1 MAKKDL
7 LTLAPEGTEYKSTSG
22 IFFKKGGKWL
32 HKFYPKISGDV
43 FIGDLKSDSDFFSL
57 TKLAFS
63 EGQRNSEKGVFFTY
77 NDRLLNLEYT
87 GDTRYGSRFVLYA
100 RDLKNFKDKEYPLFD
115 KYDNLQSFSKWVKS
129 NCDYREPEIQD
140 AGIEKINKKTLKD
153 MITDEDL
160 SPSAVTDKKELDFLE
175 KQLENDK
182 DLIAKIESQ
191 PATKETQAKEPQAK
205 ENTKTTGKAT
215 TTKATRQVKAQ
226 AKKLKPIEKNIGIE
240 REFNKALR
248 EFSKEV
254 LKSVNYWSI
263 AQINKYKRGDI
274 TNISRVLSVEFSDL
288 LRVWNKKSEVFA
300 KKLSNAINDR
310 IKNHVDL
317 GFKNQGKEYIL
328 ETLSRKSAQVLNA
341 NILQNIALIKSIPR
355 DIIEKYQV
363 LLYNNI
369 TDFDLQAT
377 QKTIT
382 TFASTTLKRAKIIAR
397 DQTAKAIENYAMSR
411 SQDLGFEY
419 YIWQTAK
426 DERVSKGKGGH
437 DKLEGRIYRYDT
449 PTAVIDSYGNKG
461 HCSQRVNCRCL
472 SSPLFLEPN
481 QTLKL
486 VRDSDAGDYYV
497 LVEK

>member
-7 LTLAPEGTEYKSTSG
+7 LTLAPNGTEYKSTSG
-22 IFFKKGGKWL
+22 VFFKKNGEWF
-32 HKFYPKISGDV
+32 HKFYPKIRGDV
-43 FIGDLKSDSDFFSL
+43 FIGELKSESDFFSL

-63 EGQRNSEKGVFFTY
+63 EGQRNSEQGVFFTY

-129 NCDYREPEIQD
+129 NCDYREPELKE

-160 SPSAVTDKKELDFLE
+160 SPSPVTDKKELDFLE
-175 KQLENDK
+175 RQLENDK
-182 DLIAKIESQ
+182 DLLEKIEKQSQ
-191 PATKETQAKEPQAK
+191 SKEKQSKELQAKEKPKIQANAK
-205 ENTKTTGKAT
+205 
-215 TTKATRQVKAQ
+215 QVKSKPSKP
-226 AKKLKPIEKNIGIE
+226 KKLKPIEKNIGIE
-240 REFNKALR
+240 REFNKALNG
-248 EFSKEV
+248 FSKEV

-274 TNISRVLSVEFSDL
+274 TNISKVLSVEFSDL
-288 LRVWNKKSEVFA
+288 LKSWDKKSEVFA

-317 GFKNQGKEYIL
+317 GFKNQEKEYVL

-341 NILQNIALIKSIPR
+341 NILQNIALIKSIPK

-377 QKTIT
+377 QKTLT
-382 TFASTTLKRAKIIAR
+382 TFASTALKRAKIIAR
-397 DQTAKAIENYAMSR
+397 DQTAKAIENYAMAR

-426 DERVSKGKGGH
+426 DERVSSGKGGH

-481 QTLKL
+481 QKLKL

>member
-7 LTLAPEGTEYKSTSG
+7 LTLAPNGTEYKSTSG
-22 IFFKKGGKWL
+22 VFFKKNGEWF
-32 HKFYPKISGDV
+32 HKFYPKIRGDV
-43 FIGDLKSDSDFFSL
+43 FIGDLKSESDFFSL

-63 EGQRNSEKGVFFTY
+63 EGQRNSEQGVFFTY

-129 NCDYREPEIQD
+129 SCDYREPEFIE

-160 SPSAVTDKKELDFLE
+160 SPSPVTDKKELDFLE

-182 DLIAKIESQ
+182 DLLEKIEKQSQ
-191 PATKETQAKEPQAK
+191 SKEKQSKELQAKEKPKIQANAK
-205 ENTKTTGKAT
+205 
-215 TTKATRQVKAQ
+215 QVKSKPSKP
-226 AKKLKPIEKNIGIE
+226 KKLKPIEKNIGIE
-240 REFNKALR
+240 REFNKALNG
-248 EFSKEV
+248 FSKEV

-274 TNISRVLSVEFSDL
+274 TNISKVLSIEFSDL
-288 LRVWNKKSEVFA
+288 LKSWDKKSEVFA

-317 GFKNQGKEYIL
+317 GFKNQGKEYVL

-341 NILQNIALIKSIPR
+341 NILQNIALIKSIPK

-363 LLYNNI
+363 LLYDNI

-377 QKTIT
+377 QKTLT
-382 TFASTTLKRAKIIAR
+382 TFASTALKRAKTIAR
-397 DQTAKAIENYAMSR
+397 DQTAKAIENYAMAR

-426 DERVSKGKGGH
+426 DERVSSGKGGH

>member
-1 MAKKDL
+1 MAKK
-7 LTLAPEGTEYKSTSG
+7 
-22 IFFKKGGKWL
+22 
-32 HKFYPKISGDV
+32 
-43 FIGDLKSDSDFFSL
+43 
-57 TKLAFS
+57 TK
-63 EGQRNSEKGVFFTY
+63 
-77 NDRLLNLEYT
+77 
-87 GDTRYGSRFVLYA
+87 
-100 RDLKNFKDKEYPLFD
+100 P
-115 KYDNLQSFSKWVKS
+115 
-129 NCDYREPEIQD
+129 
-140 AGIEKINKKTLKD
+140 
-153 MITDEDL
+153 
-160 SPSAVTDKKELDFLE
+160 
-175 KQLENDK
+175 
-182 DLIAKIESQ
+182 
-191 PATKETQAKEPQAK
+191 
-205 ENTKTTGKAT
+205 
-215 TTKATRQVKAQ
+215 
-226 AKKLKPIEKNIGIE
+226 KKLKPIEKNIGIE

-274 TNISRVLSVEFSDL
+274 TNISKALSIEFSDL
-288 LRVWNKKSEVFA
+288 LRAWNKKSEVFA

-317 GFKNQGKEYIL
+317 GLKNQGKEYAL

-341 NILQNIALIKSIPR
+341 NILQNIALIKTIPR

-382 TFASTTLKRAKIIAR
+382 TFTNTTLRRAKTIAR
-397 DQTAKAIENYAMSR
+397 DQTAKAIENYAMAR

-437 DKLEGRIYRYDT
+437 NQLEGRIYRYDT
-449 PTAVIDSYGNKG
+449 PTAIIDSYGNKG

-486 VRDSDAGDYYV
+486 VRDSNAGDYYV
-497 LVEK
+497 LVKK